1 MNERLNR
8 IAAVIKADFL
18 LRFRKAS
25 TAVIFLLLCVAA
37 YLWIPDPSTGKAL
50 IQLKEQR
57 ALYNSSALA
66 IGTSTIFTLM
76 MGLFGY
82 YLVSNSIKKDIQT
95 RTGFI
100 LASTTLRNSEYLI
113 GKFAGNVVFLT
124 AIAFAFLI
132 SSMIMQL
139 IRGEAPLEPHIFLV
153 YFGVMIPP
161 LIVFVSTIAIL
172 FESIRFL
179 SGKFGDVLYFA
190 VWLTVM
196 TLAAIGSEKKGYP
209 NAGSY
214 IDSMGLGYL
223 LEQTRTLSGVQ
234 GISIGSSAYDKT
246 KPPFVIQGFVFK
258 REWIIPRLSSLL
270 YPIPLLLIPLARFHR
285 FNPDRIKATSR
296 RIRQG
301 IPGKINALMKPIAGL
316 LTSPALKL
324 TTSGRKPSFIRSVVS
339 DVLLALQIYPAGAVL
354 IVFFTIFF
362 ALLSPSGIQSK
373 LPLAFVAMVL
383 VLSDLATREK
393 ASGTLPVIFS
403 APRLRMNFA
412 FWKFSGAILLALS
425 FTWMAILKLLL
436 VQPFSALA
444 LIGGT
449 VFAASAATALGML
462 TTNPKTFIVSFLFFL
477 YLVMN
482 DKGHTASFDFAGWF
496 NRTTPSIIATY
507 AVISVSFFVAAESF
521 HRLQLKRNY

>member
-1 MNERLNR
+1 MNERLQR
-8 IAAVIKADFL
+8 ISAVIKADFL

-37 YLWIPDPSTGKAL
+37 YLWIPDPSTGRAL

-66 IGTSTIFTLM
+66 IGTSTIFTLL

-82 YLVSNSIKKDIQT
+82 YLVSHSIKKDIQT

-100 LASTTLRNSEYLI
+100 LASTTLKNSEYLI
-113 GKFAGNVVFLT
+113 GKFAGNVVFLS

-139 IRGEAPLEPHIFLV
+139 IRGEAPIEPHIFLA
-153 YFGVMIPP
+153 YFGLMIPP

-190 VWLTVM
+190 VWLTVVAV
-196 TLAAIGSEKKGYP
+196 AAIGSEKNGYP
-209 NAGSY
+209 NTGAY
-214 IDSMGLGYL
+214 IDSMGMGYL
-223 LEQTRTLSGVQ
+223 IEQTRTLSGVR
-234 GISIGSSAYDKT
+234 GLSIGSSPYDKT
-246 KPPFVIQGFVFK
+246 KPPFVIQGIVFK

-270 YPIPLLLIPLARFHR
+270 YPLPLLLLPLVRFHR

-296 RIRQG
+296 RVRQG
-301 IPGKINALMKPIAGL
+301 IPGKINALMKPIASL
-316 LTSPALKL
+316 LTSPAFKL
-324 TTSGRKPSFIRSVVS
+324 TATGRKHSLIRSIFS
-339 DVLLALQIYPAGAVL
+339 EVLLALQIYPAGAVL

-362 ALLSPSGIQSK
+362 ALLSPVGIQNK
-373 LPLAFVAMVL
+373 LPLAFAAMVV
-383 VLSDLATREK
+383 VLADLATREK
-393 ASGTLPVIFS
+393 SSGTIPVIFS
-403 APRLRMNFA
+403 APQLRQHFVL
-412 FWKFSGAILLALS
+412 WKFSSAILLALA
-425 FTWMAILKLLL
+425 FTWIAILKLLI

-449 VFAASAATALGML
+449 IFAAACATALGIL
-462 TTNPKTFIVSFLFFL
+462 TTNPKTFIVGFLFFL

-482 DKGHTASFDFAGWF
+482 DKGHNASFDFAGWF
-496 NRTTPSIIATY
+496 NRTTPAIIAVY
-507 AVISVSFFVAAESF
+507 AAISVGSYTVAELF
-521 HRLQLKRNY
+521 HRFQLKRNY